1 MCLKIL
7 EMVVQ
12 EIMYHIQVVIYVCQL
27 NMKKVELERISDDDM
42 YLFFEEGMKSGC
54 FLYI

>member
-1 MCLKIL
+1 
-7 EMVVQ
+7 
-12 EIMYHIQVVIYVCQL
+12 MYHIQVVIYVCQL

-54 FLYI
+54 FLYILRDIVKPPKSI

>member
-1 MCLKIL
+1 MFENIRNGSLRNHVSYPSRYLCVPAQY
-7 EMVVQ
+7 E
-12 EIMYHIQVVIYVCQL
+12 
-27 NMKKVELERISDDDM
+27 KVELERISDDDI